1 MLHSCWA
8 VAGALLI
15 LPPATAGAQQ
25 LDQLRGP
32 APLVEE
38 ARAAA
43 DGTGREP

>member
-1 MLHSCWA
+1 MLHSCLA

-32 APLVEE
+32 AALVEE
-38 ARAAA
+38 APPPRMAPV
-43 DGTGREP
+43 EKP

>member
-1 MLHSCWA
+1 MLHSCLA

-38 ARAAA
+38 APPPRMA
-43 DGTGREP
+43 TGREP